1 MVYNIKPLSVCW
13 DLLPAGQALGKIP
26 QRLFY
31 VLIILRPALRFL
43 IKPLPPLLFLAR
55 FFAAVIRP
63 PLLFF
68 AMMFSF
74 WLVEWFSIGWATLT
88 AS

>member
-43 IKPLPPLLFLAR
+43 IKPLPPLLFFGAIFCGR
-55 FFAAVIRP
+55 HSSAPAFFCHDVF
-63 PLLFF
+63 LL
-68 AMMFSF
+68 
-74 WLVEWFSIGWATLT
+74 VG
-88 AS
+88 